1 MRDIPGLLVLLAPAC
16 RSSRSA
22 RASRSAAGAP
32 LPPVFGFVRASGS
45 SDVAFLV
52 HRTHSPPALRLPAVG
67 LLLSSMVPTNLRCPS
82 LVRCATNSV
91 ADVEVGSRCLLI
103 PSDAASTQKATL
115 QHRAINREFMN
126 ACYDALYLR
135 RKVATGSRKECFRGF
150 CSCSLTGRELFHA
163 GF

>member
-1 MRDIPGLLVLLAPAC
+1 MRDIPGSLVLLAPAC
-16 RSSRSA
+16 RSSSSA

-52 HRTHSPPALRLPAVG
+52 HRTHSPPMLRLPAVG

-91 ADVEVGSRCLLI
+91 ADVEVGSRCLLNSFRRSI
-103 PSDAASTQKATL
+103 KTKSYTSTAHHKPKVHKYWL
-115 QHRAINREFMN
+115 QRFIFAME
-126 ACYDALYLR
+126 
-135 RKVATGSRKECFRGF
+135 S
-150 CSCSLTGRELFHA
+150 S
-163 GF
+163 